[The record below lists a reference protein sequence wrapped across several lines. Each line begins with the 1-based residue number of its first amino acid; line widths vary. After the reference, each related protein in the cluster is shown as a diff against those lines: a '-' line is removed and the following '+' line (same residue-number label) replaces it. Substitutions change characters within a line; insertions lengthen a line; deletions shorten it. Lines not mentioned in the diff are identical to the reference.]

1 MSCAPNTAAYEFTGR
16 SIDNI
21 NAPGAAVFKSLS
33 GGAKRRSTRRSTRRT
48 TRRKSKKMTG
58 RRAVYREARRST
70 RRSTRKA
77 ARKTTRKGR
86 TSRRN
91 ARRGSKYRRDVS
103 KRRNT
108 RRRNVS
114 KRRNTRRSNV
124 SKRRNTR
131 ERGAGMW
138 RKPRRAVG
146 GAADESVEEPLQ
158 PMPKGALRSNA
169 PVPASS
175 TPPLNTLIEELEKQA
190 KVQVIMEVPCGN
202 VGDKMKIFPPE
213 GSPAPPGSF
222 AMVKVPTGCKMGEK
236 WQVDVNTSWPELAPA
251 VWWLPK
257 AKERLMLLY
266 TKVTELIKQW
276 KDLNSD
282 AKTKFNDWWRTFF
295 SEQVGGKDKTF
306 EDIWNVLVTS
316 TTHPKVEWW
325 TEDVDKRLDK
335 IEKMQK
341 AATNMMAHVTKA
353 AGA

>member
-124 SKRRNTR
+124 SKRGGARRKRGGKHVYKVGAHRYKLDRETNFRDPSLDQLEREIVGQHKRACDADNCPPNNWLNVTKTR
-131 ERGAGMW
+131 LEKLQGKINQLAHYVDKLHDNQKNEFINNW
-138 RKPRRAVG
+138 RKKYGVVG
-146 GAADESVEEPLQ
+146 DG
-158 PMPKGALRSNA
+158 GG
-169 PVPASS
+169 VPASERDS
-175 TPPLNTLIEELEKQA
+175 KRQIQDLWNSFVTHHTHLNVTFTDIDKILDKLEEIMQ
-190 KVQVIMEVPCGN
+190 ISMEVS
-202 VGDKMKIFPPE
+202 PPH
-213 GSPAPPGSF
+213 GI
-222 AMVKVPTGCKMGEK
+222 
-236 WQVDVNTSWPELAPA
+236 
-251 VWWLPK
+251 
-257 AKERLMLLY
+257 LLY
-266 TKVTELIKQW
+266 
-276 KDLNSD
+276 D
-282 AKTKFNDWWRTFF
+282 
-295 SEQVGGKDKTF
+295 G
-306 EDIWNVLVTS
+306 
-316 TTHPKVEWW
+316 TTQYPVEM
-325 TEDVDKRLDK
+325 TPLP
-335 IEKMQK
+335 Q
-341 AATNMMAHVTKA
+341 
-353 AGA
+353 